1 MTSFLWATNG
11 PRFDFTS
18 FDGEPRV
25 RYVIASPSRSGS
37 NMLQRALWRTRLAG
51 APEEYFTED
60 YVRDFDARWNV
71 VNGALDVRRYLAL
84 LFRHRT
90 SPNGVFGMKVHGE
103 DLENHFLRSLDI
115 NTLLDTPRIIALSR
129 RDAVRQ
135 AVSYAIA
142 RQTGVFI
149 VDGDWLPRRTPIAEP
164 HYNFDLIL
172 ACHQAIEREQAAWE
186 RVFGRSPYPPHRVMY
201 EDLVDHYHDEVHAC
215 LEFLGVE
222 PPAEIAR
229 PNVQRQA
236 TAIND
241 EWAARFREERSARA
255 QIGSS
260 TPSTGDQPLTIRDT
274 SI

>member
-11 PRFDFTS
+11 PGFDFAP

-37 NMLQRALWRTRLAG
+37 NMLQRALWQTRLAG
-51 APEEYFTED
+51 APEEYFTDD
-60 YVRDFDARWNV
+60 YVRDFDARWRIA
-71 VNGALDVRRYLAL
+71 NGSLDLPRYLAL

-103 DLENHFLRSLDI
+103 DLENDFLRTLDI
-115 NTLLDTPRIIALSR
+115 NTLLGTPRIIALSR
-129 RDAVRQ
+129 RDTVRQ

-149 VDGDWLPRRTPIAEP
+149 VDGDWLPRRMPIAAP
-164 HYNFDLIL
+164 HYDFDLIF
-172 ACHQAIEREQAAWE
+172 ACHHAIEREQAAWE
-186 RVFGRSPYPPHRVMY
+186 GVFERYPHPPHRVMY
-201 EDLVDHYHDEVHAC
+201 EDLVECYDEEVRAC

-222 PPAEIAR
+222 PPREIPQ

-241 EWAARFREERSARA
+241 EWAARFREERSA
-255 QIGSS
+255 QLGSS
-260 TPSTGDQPLTIRDT
+260 TSSTGDQPLTIRNI